1 MAWRADQHAAII
13 GTKIN
18 AGEHRPAAG
27 APLLGPAAAFDV
39 QVGGSIDRHYNYIV
53 APFGPDEQAEI
64 VQFYV
69 RG

>member
-1 MAWRADQHAAII
+1 
-13 GTKIN
+13 
-18 AGEHRPAAG
+18 
-27 APLLGPAAAFDV
+27 LLGPAAAFDV